1 MRKYFYIEN
10 SQVKG
15 PVSKVELELM
25 DLSPDTLIW
34 YYGLDGWMHLKD
46 TEDFGKVQ
54 IVPPPLPAEREKN
67 EKKHIHKRKPL
78 HISKKAILMSLVAVA
93 AIAFVTLCI
102 LTPSREERLHRK
114 IAESAYDDPS
124 VDFDFYV
131 DKYYRD
137 LEYFGIISVRPESVT
152 IKFADLDKMVDTKE
166 TEGICF
172 GINHDDKIEIYIN
185 RSSWEKFT
193 KPMKYWLMY
202 HELTHDILNVED
214 LPDTEENKGKL
225 MYPYVSKYFTMDTGT
240 VMTMDYFIEH
250 FHSFIDEY
258 TSEEA
263 KNNVSK
269 FLNVN

>member
-15 PVSKVELELM
+15 PVSKDELELM
-25 DLSPDTLIW
+25 DLPSDTLIW
-34 YYGLDGWMHLKD
+34 YYGLDGWTSIKD
-46 TEDFGKVQ
+46 TGDFKKGQ
-54 IVPPPLPAEREKN
+54 IVPPPLPT
-67 EKKHIHKRKPL
+67 EKKIGVERPIRKKRTL
-78 HISKKAILMSLVAVA
+78 HISKKTILRTLVALA
-93 AIAFVTLCI
+93 AIVFVTLCI

-114 IAESAYDDPS
+114 IAESAYDDPE

-137 LEYFGIISVRPESVT
+137 LEYFGIIPVRPESMI

-166 TEGICF
+166 TEGICY
-172 GINHDDKIEIYIN
+172 GINQDDKIEIYIN
-185 RSSWEKFT
+185 PSSWEKFT

-202 HELTHDILNVED
+202 HELTHDILNVDD

-225 MYPYVSKYFTMDTGT
+225 MYPYISKYFTMDTGT

-258 TSEEA
+258 RTEET
-263 KNNVSK
+263 KNDVSR

>member
-15 PVSKVELELM
+15 PVSKDELDLM
-25 DLSPDTLIW
+25 DLSPDTFIW
-34 YYGLDGWMHLKD
+34 YYGLERWTSIKD
-46 TEDFGKVQ
+46 TGDFKKSQ
-54 IVPPPLPAEREKN
+54 IVPPPLPAE
-67 EKKHIHKRKPL
+67 KKIGEGKPIRKKKTL
-78 HISKKAILMSLVAVA
+78 HISKKTILRTLVALA
-93 AIAFVTLCI
+93 AIVFVALCI
-102 LTPSREERLHRK
+102 LTPSREERLHLR
-114 IAESAYDDPS
+114 IAESAYDVPE

-137 LEYFGIISVRPESVT
+137 LEYFGIIPVRPKSVI

-166 TEGICF
+166 TEGICY
-172 GINHDDKIEIYIN
+172 GINQDDKIEIYIN
-185 RSSWEKFT
+185 PSSWEKFT

-202 HELTHDILNVED
+202 HELSHDILNVDD

-225 MYPYVSKYFTMDTGT
+225 MYPYGSKYFTMDTGT

-258 TSEEA
+258 KIEEA
-263 KNNVSK
+263 KNDLSK